1 MMSLSDL
8 NTFSAAN
15 VTYTANVV
23 TIDRSVGNVFQH
35 VPVAWNT
42 VRTFG
47 ALTGNGITLTF
58 AANTA
63 TTVNFTFP
71 SSAFATHTLSITTAA
86 NTAVV
91 SGILDILDYNAARA
105 QVNPTVGEAGNVTYT
120 VTTIN
125 TNNLAGNIAVDYRGV
140 PV

>member
-1 MMSLSDL
+1 MMSLGDL
-8 NTFSAAN
+8 NTFSAGN

-23 TIDRSVGNVFQH
+23 TINRTVGLTFEH

-47 ALTGNGITLTF
+47 NLTGNGIQLTF

-71 SSAFATHTLSITTAA
+71 NSSFATHTLSITTGS

-105 QVNPTVGEAGNVTYT
+105 VVNPTVGETGNVTYT

>member
-8 NTFSAAN
+8 NTFSGAN

-47 ALTGNGITLTF
+47 ALTGNGVQLVFTV
-58 AANTA
+58 NTA
-63 TTVNFTFP
+63 NVTVTFP
-71 SSAFATHTLSITTAA
+71 SSAFATHTLNINTLGNVTTV
-86 NTAVV
+86 NN
-91 SGILDILDYNAARA
+91 IRDILDYNAARA
-105 QVNPTVGEAGNVTYT
+105 QINPSGSITGNVNYTVGYT
-120 VTTIN
+120 NTTGAIS
-125 TNNLAGNIAVDYRGV
+125 NISVDYVGV

>member
-8 NTFSAAN
+8 NTFSAGN

-23 TIDRSVGNVFQH
+23 TINRTVGQTFEH

-47 ALTGNGITLTF
+47 NLSGNGIQLTF

-71 SSAFATHTLSITTAA
+71 SSSFATHTLSITTGS

-105 QVNPTVGEAGNVTYT
+105 VVNPTVGEAGNVTYT

>member
-1 MMSLSDL
+1 MSLGDL
-8 NTFSAAN
+8 NTFSAGN

-23 TIDRSVGNVFQH
+23 TINRTVGLTFEH

-47 ALTGNGITLTF
+47 NLTGNGIQLTF

-71 SSAFATHTLSITTAA
+71 NSSFATHTLSITTGS

-105 QVNPTVGEAGNVTYT
+105 VVNPTVGETGNVTYT